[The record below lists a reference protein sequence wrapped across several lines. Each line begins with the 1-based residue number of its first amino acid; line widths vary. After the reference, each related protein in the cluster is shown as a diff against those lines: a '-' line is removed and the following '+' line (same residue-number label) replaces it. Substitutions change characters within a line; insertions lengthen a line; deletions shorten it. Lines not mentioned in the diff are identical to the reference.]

1 VPKQG
6 WGSFLVG
13 RNRLAQDRPIRLEVI
28 SRELGDQEM
37 ADKLPLIGIDFET
50 KGSER
55 GDLLVTVLS
64 DDGPLTH
71 RMEKPTRLFIAH
83 NETGELMQT
92 LAVLEAD
99 GGATIIY
106 FEDLPPLPEPNGP
119 DASSRSLGS
128 GFLPSFRPA

>member
-1 VPKQG
+1 MGIHSIEVPKQG
-6 WGSFLVG
+6 WGSFLVAL
-13 RNRLAQDRPIRLEVI
+13 NRLAQDRPVRLEVI

-71 RMEKPTRLFIAH
+71 RIEKPTQFFLAH
-83 NETGELMQT
+83 NETGELLQT
-92 LAVLEAD
+92 VAVLDAS
-99 GGATIIY
+99 GGETIIY
-106 FEDLPPLPEPNGP
+106 FEDLPALPEQTGA
-119 DASSRSLGS
+119 DAS
-128 GFLPSFRPA
+128 A